1 MQESQSSSWTERC
14 APSSWYARVSCRH
27 ANHPFGIEVSYRSRS
42 KRGRRRWGLTRLE
55 VLCYGHRS
63 SLSNCLHS
71 DDNDLQLSHALL
83 CTKFLQTSI
92 KIISTVCML
101 LIFSLHVSVCVYICA
116 CVFIYVCFLF
126 LSRQSARARKREI
139 DDKFWQRASKRGR
152 LSSLVHFL
160 FYDRHHTCMLIALC
174 SPNLL
179 FFSIEHNAAVF
190 SQWHWGE
197 SSDLKHGG

>member
-1 MQESQSSSWTERC
+1 MQESQSSPWTERC
-14 APSSWYARVSCRH
+14 SPSSWYARVSCRH
-27 ANHPFGIEVSYRSRS
+27 ANNPFGIEVSYRSHS
-42 KRGRRRWGLTRLE
+42 KRGRRRWCLTRLE

-71 DDNDLQLSHALL
+71 DDNDLQLSHALF
-83 CTKFLQTSI
+83 CAKFLQTSI

-101 LIFSLHVSVCVYICA
+101 LIFSLYVCVCIYLCL
-116 CVFIYVCFLF
+116 CVCIPMLSFSI
-126 LSRQSARARKREI
+126 SRQSARERLTISFDNEQAREV
-139 DDKFWQRASKRGR
+139 DCR
-152 LSSLVHFL
+152 LSSIFF

-190 SQWHWGE
+190 CQWHWGE